1 MNIGVLRKEVDGQG
15 LTSKNG
21 ITPIARQIIKSRTE
35 LFTTRKSIIKKL
47 IT

>member
-21 ITPIARQIIKSRTE
+21 ITPIARQIIKSLQNYLQQENR
-35 LFTTRKSIIKKL
+35 L
-47 IT
+47 